1 MNYDPSDPNT
11 LSNPYPYFSM
21 LRRDDP
27 IHWSM
32 ALKSWIITRYEDVKS
47 ILSSDNITVDR
58 LNNFYS
64 RLPSNEAKLLA
75 EIVKYLNLWAA
86 FRNPPDHTRM
96 RKIMMVAFTRKSIN
110 EMQPKINAIT
120 EATLSKLKNMKEVD

>member
-11 LSNPYPYFSM
+11 LANPYPYFLA
-21 LRRDDP
+21 LRNKDP
-27 IHWSM
+27 IHWHTK
-32 ALKSWIITRYEDVKS
+32 LKSWIITRYDDVRS

-64 RLPSNEAKLLA
+64 KLPTKEAKLLA

-96 RKIMMVAFTRKSIN
+96 RKIMMVAFTRKY
-110 EMQPKINAIT
+110 
-120 EATLSKLKNMKEVD
+120 